1 MKTDVARQH
10 IDIALGSAIFGPSL
24 MASKSAGAQ
33 SALQAFVEAA
43 KAARDMLTEDNALSL
58 TEALRKG
65 TGQQLLD
72 GVLRWKKKLKT
83 APGGPIFAL
92 EDREGL
98 VEHTIIATL
107 DLAMAKLGEPR

>member
-1 MKTDVARQH
+1 
-10 IDIALGSAIFGPSL
+10 
-24 MASKSAGAQ
+24 
-33 SALQAFVEAA
+33 
-43 KAARDMLTEDNALSL
+43 MLTEDNALSL

-107 DLAMAKLGEPR
+107 DLANGETRRTGMKKKGKGKGKDKDDKGCKPGSKK